1 MVNLKIELPE
11 HFLEEEERCGYVI
24 PTETKQLWAV
34 ELDLLAEFDR
44 VCREHGITYFACGG
58 TMLGAAR
65 HQGYIPWDDD
75 IDLMMLRDE
84 YDRLQKIAPSAF
96 TEPYFWQTEETDP
109 GSLRE
114 HAQLRRSD
122 TTGILKSELNGHYPF
137 NQGIFIDIFP
147 LDAVPDDENERE
159 AQFDKVLKLKRKYKM
174 LANLTDLY
182 FPTPLTEEGSGKSGM
197 RALKMR
203 RLAKAAAHTALMML
217 PHALRDPHR
226 VWQKMDR
233 ECRRYNSRKDTK
245 WILSIGF
252 AAGSAGVIQQ
262 MKFREDF
269 AEAIRLPFEF
279 TTIPVAK
286 GYDHAL
292 CYSFRDW
299 HKMIHNENTH
309 SGLIVDVERSYKT
322 VLAKARSEAES

>member
-1 MVNLKIELPE
+1 MVDLKIKLPE

-24 PTETKQLWAV
+24 SPEMKKLWAV
-34 ELDLLAEFDR
+34 ELDLLHEFDR
-44 VCREHGITYFACGG
+44 VCEEHGITYFACGG

-65 HQGYIPWDDD
+65 HEGFIPWDDD

-84 YDRLQKIAPSAF
+84 YDRLCEIAGEAF
-96 TEPYFWQTEETDP
+96 REPYFFQTEETDP

-122 TTGILKSELNGHYPF
+122 TTGILKSEYDGRYPF

-147 LDAVPDDENERE
+147 LDSVPDSEAERE
-159 AQFDKVLKLKRKYKM
+159 AQLAKVLKLKKRFKL

-182 FPTPLTEEGSGKSGM
+182 YPTPVKKKRLVK
-197 RALKMR
+197 AL
-203 RLAKAAAHTALMML
+203 AHAGLCAL
-217 PHALRDPHR
+217 PRPLRDPHR
-226 VWQKMDR
+226 IWEKMDR
-233 ECRRYNSRKDTK
+233 ECRRYNDRKDTK
-245 WILSIGF
+245 WILCIGF
-252 AAGSAGVIQQ
+252 AAGSSGIIQQ
-262 MKFREDF
+262 MKFRSDF
-269 AEAIRLPFEF
+269 RCAVRLPFEF
-279 TTIPVAK
+279 LTIPVAE

-309 SGLIVDVERSYKT
+309 SGLIADVDKPYTEYLKR
-322 VLAKARSEAES
+322 RE